1 MFSHSRINCFKECA
15 KKYEYKYIDNL
26 EPIDDNKALNI
37 GKAFHRGIELNSVND
52 LAKELDED
60 EYFSDEKNETNKIIA
75 LAMVESFLKKFPNH
89 NEGNIQHE
97 VHIETNICGNEKDFQ
112 IYADA
117 IKEVEEGLILR
128 EYKTTSK
135 IDDLYLDKLEFND
148 QISRYCYV
156 IEKEYKKPV
165 IAIEYYIAK
174 KPLLRQKQNETIE
187 QYRNRLVERLMEDN
201 NIVSITLQRTKEDIE
216 DAYEDL
222 KYDINNIK
230 NTKRFTKNLSNCSVY
245 GGCPYMNLC
254 CKRKDSMLLYKQRKE
269 DDNNETTKE

>member
-1 MFSHSRINCFKECA
+1 MFSHSRINCFKECP

-37 GKAFHRGIELNSVND
+37 GKAFHRGIELNSVD
-52 LAKELDED
+52 ELAKELDED

-216 DAYEDL
+216 EAYEDL

-230 NTKRFTKNLSNCSVY
+230 NTSRFTRNLSNCSVY